1 MPWKPWKQWKVGDR
15 APCFLLFPLQMTE
28 LPILPMAPI
37 QLALEKKSHPN
48 DGAIEHAGLQ
58 WLWGREK
65 GAGLIPSG
73 SSPPH
78 LRPSPPSAVP
88 LATPPQVLWVPQ
100 LASLLSGL
108 QRKGRLPVSYHATH
122 SKKILPLLS
131 LKGTTFLNG
140 SHFKCEWEGTWAS
153 ERMKLYSGN
162 FKSQAQ
168 TTQRIQSRWWRE
180 MLFCLLVELGVGSR
194 NTFPQQRQYSG

>member
-28 LPILPMAPI
+28 LPILPTAPT
-37 QLALEKKSHPN
+37 QLALEKKAHPN

-88 LATPPQVLWVPQ
+88 LATPPQALWVPQ
-100 LASLLSGL
+100 WPHSSQACRGRAGCLCPTMPPTVRRSSPSSASRDNL
-108 QRKGRLPVSYHATH
+108 
-122 SKKILPLLS
+122 
-131 LKGTTFLNG
+131 LNG

-180 MLFCLLVELGVGSR
+180 MLFFCWWSWGWEGGTPFSSR
-194 NTFPQQRQYSG
+194 GNTVDA

>member
-1 MPWKPWKQWKVGDR
+1 
-15 APCFLLFPLQMTE
+15 MTE
-28 LPILPMAPI
+28 LPILPTAPT
-37 QLALEKKSHPN
+37 QLALEKKAHPN

-88 LATPPQVLWVPQ
+88 LATPPQALWVPQ
-100 LASLLSGL
+100 WPHSSQACRGRAGCLCPTMPPTVRRSSPSSASRDNL
-108 QRKGRLPVSYHATH
+108 
-122 SKKILPLLS
+122 
-131 LKGTTFLNG
+131 LNG

-180 MLFCLLVELGVGSR
+180 MLFFLLVELGVGRR
-194 NTFPQQRQYSG
+194 NTFLQQRQYSGCLRSLGFGSSTATNTHGQITGGGMI